1 MQNFREVVQ
10 IVLQTSKSVCTLQKL
25 QFAFDSYLERSV
37 KECERIRGMSTSGTI
52 DLTFIKNSTP
62 VPVQLEKFW
71 SSAANKMNLEMLTR
85 QNIGDASVNTEFPTI
100 ASGMIWPIVL
110 HSVKKP
116 HTVAEELILP
126 AAVDMVTIMLGEDA
140 GKQLLKVPLSN
151 NTISRRINDM
161 ADDINDQL
169 MCNLKGKDFALQLD
183 EATDTQKDTHLICYV
198 RFVNEKKIVE
208 DLLFCK
214 EMKGGTTGQDLFAV
228 VDDFMVQNQ
237 IDWERCVGVCTD
249 GGRSMAGCY
258 QGLQAR
264 IRSKAPNAIWTHCI
278 IHREA
283 LAAGNLNKELHNILK
298 IVTKVINFIKTRPMK
313 ARFFAKLC
321 EDMGA
326 EHSCL
331 LFYSSSRWLSLGNSL
346 LRVYELRN
354 EIYSYQ
360 HDDEHCFA
368 DKFIDA
374 DFLIQMAF
382 LSDLFEKLNTLNKS
396 LQGNNTTIL
405 QLSDKV
411 SGFKKKVILW
421 KCSVS
426 KGDYKCFPSLE
437 EFLQDNEMA
446 LKEELRT
453 VFVLYLSQLHFYLQ
467 KYFPEDEVEPIKW
480 VRDPFNAEIP
490 QHFNNEEAE
499 QLIDISSD
507 STLKVQFQSLSLLE
521 FWCQTQDEYPVI
533 SKIALRVLIPFATSY
548 LCEAGFSAVAVIK
561 SKYRAKIHLEKEIFA
576 RASPHSDPTEK
587 LILEG
592 LVVIVPQGHELLQFA
607 SLSLETES

>member
-1 MQNFREVVQ
+1 MKRFLILSSSSSEQSEV
-10 IVLQTSKSVCTLQKL
+10 SGSSEK
-25 QFAFDSYLERSV
+25 
-37 KECERIRGMSTSGTI
+37 KEDGKRKTKYRKY
-52 DLTFIKNSTP
+52 D
-62 VPVQLEKFW
+62 
-71 SSAANKMNLEMLTR
+71 
-85 QNIGDASVNTEFPTI
+85 D
-100 ASGMIWPIVL
+100 
-110 HSVKKP
+110 SVKKT
-116 HTVAEELILP
+116 HTIAEELILA
-126 AAVDMVTIMLGEDA
+126 AAVDMVTIVLGEDA
-140 GKQLLKVPLSN
+140 GKQLLKGPLSN

-161 ADDINDQL
+161 ANDINDQL
-169 MCNLKGKDFALQLD
+169 ICNLKGKDFALQLD
-183 EATDTQKDTHLICYV
+183 EATDNQKDTHLICYV

-258 QGLQAR
+258 QGFQAR
-264 IRSKAPNAIWTHCI
+264 IRSKAPNAVWTHCI

-283 LAAGNLNKELHNILK
+283 LAAGNLSEELHNILK

-346 LRVYELRN
+346 LRVCELRN
-354 EIYSYQ
+354 EIYSYR

-368 DKFIDA
+368 NKFIDA

-382 LSDLFEKLNTLNKS
+382 LSDLFGKLNAPNKS
-396 LQGNNTTIL
+396 LRGNDTNIL
-405 QLSDKV
+405 ELSDKV

-421 KCSVS
+421 KGS
-426 KGDYKCFPSLE
+426 
-437 EFLQDNEMA
+437 
-446 LKEELRT
+446 
-453 VFVLYLSQLHFYLQ
+453 
-467 KYFPEDEVEPIKW
+467 KYFPEDEVEPVKL
-480 VRDPFNAEIP
+480 VRDPFNAEVP

-499 QLIDISSD
+499 QLIGISSD
-507 STLKVQFQSLSLLE
+507 STLKVQLQSLSLLE

-533 SKIALRVLIPFATSY
+533 SKIAVHVLIPFATSY
-548 LCEAGFSAVAVIK
+548 LCEAGFSAVVVIK
-561 SKYRAKIHLEKEIFA
+561 
-576 RASPHSDPTEK
+576 
-587 LILEG
+587 
-592 LVVIVPQGHELLQFA
+592 
-607 SLSLETES
+607 

>member
-1 MQNFREVVQ
+1 MKRFLIPSSSSSEQSEVSGSSEKKEDGKRKTKYRKYDDRYLDYGFTCVQVNNEERPQCVICLKVSALESMLPSKLKRHLESLHPNVVGKPREFFQ
-10 IVLQTSKSVCTLQKL
+10 RKLTEAKLQKTTFSKQAKVNSNTL
-25 QFAFDSYLERSV
+25 LSSYKV
-37 KECERIRGMSTSGTI
+37 AYCVAQCKKTHTI
-52 DLTFIKNSTP
+52 
-62 VPVQLEKFW
+62 
-71 SSAANKMNLEMLTR
+71 
-85 QNIGDASVNTEFPTI
+85 
-100 ASGMIWPIVL
+100 
-110 HSVKKP
+110 
-116 HTVAEELILP
+116 AEELILP
-126 AAVDMVTIMLGEDA
+126 AAVDVVTIMLGEDA

-169 MCNLKGKDFALQLD
+169 ICNLKGKDFALQLD
-183 EATDTQKDTHLICYV
+183 EATDNQKYTHLICYV
-198 RFVNEKKIVE
+198 RFVNEKTIVE

-214 EMKGGTTGQDLFAV
+214 EIKGGTTGQDLFAV

-258 QGLQAR
+258 QRLQAR
-264 IRSKAPNAIWTHCI
+264 IWSKAPNAIWTHCI

-283 LAAGNLNKELHNILK
+283 LAAGNLSEELHNILK
-298 IVTKVINFIKTRPMK
+298 IVTKVIHFIKTRPMK

-354 EIYSYQ
+354 EIYSYL

-382 LSDLFEKLNTLNKS
+382 LSDLFEKLNTPNKS
-396 LQGNNTTIL
+396 LQGNNTNIL

-421 KCSVS
+421 KGSVS
-426 KGDYKCFPSLE
+426 KGDYKCFPSLDK
-437 EFLQDNEMA
+437 FLQDNEMA

-453 VFVLYLSQLHFYLQ
+453 VFILYLSQLHFYLQ

-480 VRDPFNAEIP
+480 DKPAARDYLEINRPNNANAHPFKEGANSKLEI
-490 QHFNNEEAE
+490 QGN
-499 QLIDISSD
+499 LI
-507 STLKVQFQSLSLLE
+507 FCPA
-521 FWCQTQDEYPVI
+521 F
-533 SKIALRVLIPFATSY
+533 
-548 LCEAGFSAVAVIK
+548 
-561 SKYRAKIHLEKEIFA
+561 
-576 RASPHSDPTEK
+576 
-587 LILEG
+587 
-592 LVVIVPQGHELLQFA
+592 LQA
-607 SLSLETES
+607 WQVK